1 MQFPI
6 YKIQKNYEIDEKWN
20 SGLVDQ
26 EGLVH
31 PICTGELSKAISL
44 VSTSKGKKEWWLQ
57 YQV

>member
-31 PICTGELSKAISL
+31 PICTGELFKAISL
-44 VSTSKGKKEWWLQ
+44 VSTSKGKKEWWL
-57 YQV
+57 